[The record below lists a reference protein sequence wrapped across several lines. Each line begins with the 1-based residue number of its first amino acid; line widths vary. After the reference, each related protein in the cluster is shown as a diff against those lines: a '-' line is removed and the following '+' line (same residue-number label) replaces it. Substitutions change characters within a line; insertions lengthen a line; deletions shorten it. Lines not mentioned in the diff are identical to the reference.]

1 MASVRAMKN
10 LTFWRATLLFGLI
23 AVLLLALL
31 PTGDQM
37 VFSGQDKLLHGITF
51 AVLFL
56 LSRQSLPAGASL
68 WLIYPGLMGYG
79 ILMEVLQGLTGYRYM
94 EGMDLLADLL
104 GLMVGHLVVLSI
116 RKAQRKLQVSRL

>member
-1 MASVRAMKN
+1 MAGARAMTKV
-10 LTFWRATLLFGLI
+10 TFWRATLLFGLI

-31 PTGDQM
+31 PTGGQM
-37 VFSGQDKLLHGITF
+37 VFSGQDKLMHGITL

-56 LSRQSLPAGASL
+56 LSKQSLPADASL

-116 RKAQRKLQVSRL
+116 RKTQRKLQVSRL

>member
-1 MASVRAMKN
+1 VASVRAMKN

>member
-1 MASVRAMKN
+1 MKN